1 MRNAFAAELQ
11 RAAEQDERVCLVL
24 ADLGW
29 GVFDE
34 LERVAPG
41 RVINAGIAEQAMVG
55 VAAGLAQA
63 GKKAVAYSI
72 APFITSRAHDQVRV
86 DVAAGDADVV
96 LVGAGGGV
104 AYGYLGLTHHAIDDI
119 AAMRALPNMTV
130 LAPCDPAETAAAT
143 RAAVAA
149 DGPVYLRLGKNGE
162 PALLPDG
169 AGFEIG
175 RAVTVRPGADV
186 TIASTG
192 PILGEAIGAAERL
205 AEYGIDAR
213 VLHFGTVK
221 PLDATAVLDALVET
235 GTILTLE
242 EHSVVGGFGSA
253 VAELAAE
260 AGVGRVVRVGL
271 PDTFVHEVGSREHI
285 LEHFGLDA
293 AGVARRVAVALS
305 GDWPDDPPRAGARRG
320 VEAAA

>member
-1 MRNAFAAELQ
+1 MRNAFAAALE
-11 RAAEQDERVCLVL
+11 RAVQDDERVCLVL

-34 LERVAPG
+34 VERLAPG
-41 RVINAGIAEQAMVG
+41 RVVNAGIAEQAMVG

-86 DVAAGDADVV
+86 DVAAGHADVT

-130 LAPCDPAETAAAT
+130 LTPCDPADAEAAT
-143 RAAVAA
+143 EAALAL

-162 PALLPDG
+162 PPLLAEG
-169 AGFEIG
+169 TRFEIG
-175 RAVTVRPGADV
+175 RATTVREGADV
-186 TIASTG
+186 TIASVG
-192 PILGEAIGAAERL
+192 PILSEAIGAAELL
-205 AEYGIDAR
+205 AAAGIDAG

-221 PLDATAVLDALVET
+221 PLDTAAIADAVART

-242 EHSVVGGFGSA
+242 EHSVAGGFGSA
-253 VAELAAE
+253 VAEVAAE
-260 AGVGRVVRVGL
+260 TGLGRVLRAGF
-271 PDTFVHEVGSREHI
+271 PDTFVHEVGSREYL
-285 LEHFGLDA
+285 LERYGLDA
-293 AGVARRVAVALS
+293 AGVAARTARALGAAPPPAGAPALEAVA
-305 GDWPDDPPRAGARRG
+305 
-320 VEAAA
+320 

>member
-1 MRNAFAAELQ
+1 MRNAFAAALE
-11 RAAEQDERVCLVL
+11 RAVEVDDRVCLVL

-34 LERVAPG
+34 VERRAPG

-72 APFITSRAHDQVRV
+72 APFIASRAHDQVRV
-86 DVAAGDADVV
+86 DVAAGAADVT
-96 LVGAGGGV
+96 LVGVGGGV
-104 AYGYLGLTHHAIDDI
+104 AYGYLGLTHHAIDDL

-130 LAPCDPAETAAAT
+130 LAPCDPADAEAAT
-143 RAAVAA
+143 EAALAL

-162 PALLPDG
+162 PALLPAGSGFAVGRAISVRDG
-169 AGFEIG
+169 ADI
-175 RAVTVRPGADV
+175 

-192 PILGEAIGAAERL
+192 PILAEALGAAELL
-205 AEYGIDAR
+205 AQRRIEAA

-221 PLDATAVLDALVET
+221 PLDAGAILGALERT

-242 EHSVVGGFGSA
+242 EHSVVGGLGGA
-253 VAELAAE
+253 VAEVAAE
-260 AGVGRVVRVGL
+260 AGIGRVLRAGF
-271 PDTFVHEVGSREHI
+271 PDTFIHEVGSREH
-285 LEHFGLDA
+285 LLACYDLDA
-293 AGVARRVAVALS
+293 PGVASRVAVALDTVPS
-305 GDWPDDPPRAGARRG
+305 RCLTLERNLA
-320 VEAAA
+320 

>member
-1 MRNAFAAELQ
+1 MRNAFASALE
-11 RAAEQDERVCLVL
+11 RAVQADERICLVL

-34 LERVAPG
+34 VERLAPG

-72 APFITSRAHDQVRV
+72 APFIASRAHDQVRV
-86 DVAAGDADVV
+86 DVAAGAADVT
-96 LVGAGGGV
+96 LVGVGGGV
-104 AYGYLGLTHHAIDDI
+104 AYGYLGLTHHAIDDL

-130 LAPCDPAETAAAT
+130 LAPCDPADAAGAT
-143 RAAVAA
+143 DAALAL

-162 PALLPDG
+162 PSLLPPGTPFALGRATSVRDG
-169 AGFEIG
+169 ADI
-175 RAVTVRPGADV
+175 

-192 PILGEAIGAAERL
+192 PILGEAIGAAELL
-205 AEYGIDAR
+205 ALQGIDAA

-221 PLDATAVLDALVET
+221 PLDAGAILAALART

-242 EHSVVGGFGSA
+242 EHSVIGGFGGA
-253 VAELAAE
+253 VAEVAAE
-260 AGVGRVVRVGL
+260 AGIGRVLRAGF
-271 PDTFVHEVGSREHI
+271 PDTFIHEVGSREHL
-285 LEHFGLDA
+285 LEHYGLDA
-293 AGVARRVAVALS
+293 AGVAARVAGALDIAPS
-305 GDWPDDPPRAGARRG
+305 PRRLTLHRG
-320 VEAAA
+320 HA

>member
-1 MRNAFAAELQ
+1 VRNAFAAALE
-11 RAAEQDERVCLVL
+11 RAVEADDRVCLVL

-34 LERVAPG
+34 VERRAPG

-72 APFITSRAHDQVRV
+72 APFIASRAHDQVRV
-86 DVAAGDADVV
+86 DVAAGAADVT
-96 LVGAGGGV
+96 LVGVGGGV
-104 AYGYLGLTHHAIDDI
+104 AYGYLGLTHHAIDDL

-130 LAPCDPAETAAAT
+130 LAPCDPADAEAAT
-143 RAAVAA
+143 DAALAL

-162 PALLPDG
+162 SALLPAGSRFAVGRAISVRDG
-169 AGFEIG
+169 ADI
-175 RAVTVRPGADV
+175 

-192 PILGEAIGAAERL
+192 PILGEALGAAELL
-205 AEYGIDAR
+205 AQRGIEAA

-221 PLDATAVLDALVET
+221 PLDAGAILGALEHT

-242 EHSVVGGFGSA
+242 EHSVAGGFGGA
-253 VAELAAE
+253 VAEVAAE
-260 AGVGRVVRVGL
+260 AGIGRVRRAGP
-271 PDTFVHEVGSREHI
+271 PDTFVHEVGSREH
-285 LEHFGLDA
+285 LLAHYRLDA
-293 AGVARRVAVALS
+293 TGVASRVAAALDTAPS
-305 GDWPDDPPRAGARRG
+305 RRLTL
-320 VEAAA
+320 ERNLA